1 MKKFTLALIALF
13 LCISIIFPLTVS
25 AELNQYK
32 YFYRG
37 KRYFNLG
44 DYDRAIRDFT
54 RAIEKEKNYVFAYAE
69 RGLAWEKKG
78 SHEKALADYDKAIEI
93 NPQYVKA
100 IKYRATTWQ
109 AMGEYAKAIDDYNK
123 VIELDPEDSEA
134 FYQIGCIYSI
144 QKDKKDA
151 LQYLELALE
160 NGYQD
165 FESIEND
172 PVWDDVKESSEF
184 KELIQKYK
192 QSASL

>member
-1 MKKFTLALIALF
+1 MKKLTLAVIALF

-37 KRYFNLG
+37 KRFFNLG
-44 DYDRAIRDFT
+44 EYDKAIHNFS

-78 SHEKALADYDKAIEI
+78 SHEKALEDYNKAIEI

-100 IKYRATTWQ
+100 IKYRAFTWQ
-109 AMGEYAKAIDDYNK
+109 EMGEYAKAIDDYNK

-134 FYQIGCIYSI
+134 FYQIGCIYCK

-151 LQYLELALE
+151 LQYLELSLE
-160 NGYQD
+160 NGYHD
-165 FESIEND
+165 FESIENN
-172 PVWDDVKESSEF
+172 PVWDDVKESDEF
-184 KELIQKYK
+184 KELIHKYK
-192 QSASL
+192 KSANL

>member
-1 MKKFTLALIALF
+1 MKKFTLALVALF
-13 LCISIIFPLTVS
+13 LSILIVFPLTVS

-109 AMGEYAKAIDDYNK
+109 AMGEYAKAIDDY
-123 VIELDPEDSEA
+123 
-134 FYQIGCIYSI
+134 
-144 QKDKKDA
+144 
-151 LQYLELALE
+151 
-160 NGYQD
+160 
-165 FESIEND
+165 
-172 PVWDDVKESSEF
+172 
-184 KELIQKYK
+184 
-192 QSASL
+192 

>member
-1 MKKFTLALIALF
+1 MKKLTIILFTLF

-44 DYDRAIRDFT
+44 EYDKAIHDFT

-78 SHEKALADYDKAIEI
+78 SHEKALEDYNKAIEI
-93 NPQYVKA
+93 NPQYIIA
-100 IKYRATTWQ
+100 IKYRAAIWQ
-109 AMGEYAKAIDDYNK
+109 SMGEYAKAIDDYNK
-123 VIELDPEDSEA
+123 VIEIDPGDSEA
-134 FYQIGCIYSI
+134 FYQIGSIYCI
-144 QKDKKDA
+144 QKNEKDA
-151 LQYLELALE
+151 LNFLELAFK
-160 NGYQD
+160 NGFHD
-165 FESIEND
+165 FESIESN
-172 PVWDDVKESSEF
+172 PVWEGIKESAEF